1 VRLLVEK
8 GETASE
14 YFNQGGSLM
23 DCPYGAIF
31 AVIGDF
37 LSARLVY
44 TFSMEDNKR
53 EQITRLG
60 VDFQIII
67 AENGNWHMRDL
78 ELLRASIG
86 LFAEFMGGN
95 DNFKRQLGDVFIDRT
110 DTGDNLGLAYRD
122 RIELSEKSQFSAW
135 SVIHELA
142 HVWDAK
148 NHWKLSVALE
158 EYTGG
163 VTDPS
168 LSEMIKGIPDQW
180 DAVLDGAL
188 KAPGSYGRKPGVNA
202 YGYFYGD
209 QPSGANWRFNRK
221 EDFAESVAMYCGW
234 GRGNLLSKTAHG
246 RIERYLL
253 PNGTKDPIYGI
264 VDNWSDYARYFYP
277 QDGDYAKTRRWK
289 FIDDLRML

>member
-1 VRLLVEK
+1 
-8 GETASE
+8 
-14 YFNQGGSLM
+14 M
-23 DCPYGAIF
+23 DCPYGAVF
-31 AVIGDF
+31 PVIGDF

-67 AENGNWHMRDL
+67 AENGNWRMRDL

-110 DTGDNLGLAYRD
+110 DTGENLGMAYRD

-135 SVIHELA
+135 SVVHELA

-148 NHWKLSVALE
+148 NQWKLSLALE

-180 DAVLDGAL
+180 DAVLDGML
-188 KAPGSYGRKPGVNA
+188 KAPGFYGRKPGVNA

-234 GRGNLLSKTAHG
+234 GWGNLLSKTAHG

-253 PNGTKDPIYGI
+253 PNGAKDPIYGI

-277 QDGDYAKTRRWK
+277 QGGDYAKTKRWK
-289 FIDDLRML
+289 FINELRML